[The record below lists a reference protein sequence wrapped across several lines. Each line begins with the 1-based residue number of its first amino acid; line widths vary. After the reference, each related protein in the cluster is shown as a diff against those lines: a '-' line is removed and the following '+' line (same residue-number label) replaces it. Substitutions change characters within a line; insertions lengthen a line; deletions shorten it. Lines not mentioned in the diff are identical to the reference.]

1 VRIRRAVRWVVLAA
15 VLVGVLP
22 SAGSAQLGG
31 FIKRK
36 LKQKAVSTA
45 VDTVV
50 SKVAGGGD
58 SAAASV
64 KASAG
69 ASAQVT
75 GPAFDDNTLEITP
88 AVLDR
93 FEKVLSSQQ
102 GHRLGKTGAAT
113 LQENNLTALQYSML
127 KERVLPF
134 CADPDAAQTA
144 DAAVKVR
151 GAGSGV
157 FYVYTQGEIEAMRPH
172 CSKLAQLIKGAP

>member
-1 VRIRRAVRWVVLAA
+1 MRIGQAARWGVLAA

-36 LKQKAVSTA
+36 VKQKAINTA

-50 SKVAGGGD
+50 SKVTGGD
-58 SAAASV
+58 SA

-75 GPAFDDNTLEITP
+75 APAFDDNTLEITP

-102 GHRLGKTGAAT
+102 GHRLGKAGAAT

-144 DAAVKVR
+144 RAAVKVH
-151 GAGSGV
+151 GAGNGV

-172 CSKLAQLIKGAP
+172 CSRLAQLIKGAP

>member
-1 VRIRRAVRWVVLAA
+1 MRIGRAARWMVLAA
-15 VLVGVLP
+15 VLVGALP

-50 SKVAGGGD
+50 SKVAGPGD
-58 SAAASV
+58 SAAV
-64 KASAG
+64 KGAAG
-69 ASAQVT
+69 ASARAS
-75 GPAFDDNTLEITP
+75 GPTFDDNTLEITP

-93 FEKVLSSQQ
+93 FQKVLSAQQ
-102 GHRLGKTGAAT
+102 GHRLGKSGASA
-113 LQENNLTALQYSML
+113 LEENHLTALQYSML

-144 DAAVKVR
+144 GAAVKVK
-151 GAGSGV
+151 GAASGM
-157 FYVYTQGEIEAMRPH
+157 FYVYTQGEIEAMKPR
-172 CSKLAQLIKGAP
+172 CGKLAALIQGAP